1 VFMYALGLGIPFIL
15 VAIFSRKYVKNMARI
30 RKLIPYISFAGGIFI
45 IIMGIFMVSG
55 KMFT

>member
-1 VFMYALGLGIPFIL
+1 MYALGLGIPFIL